1 MSIELYRI
9 KYLIYAFSIDIK
21 NFNEARAFTQQ
32 KNACSLCVCVC
43 VVAMQSTVVLR
54 NMWKAMER
62 KRESAIHCIESAN
75 VLKELP
81 CFVAELE
88 RESATAAA
96 LLEVKSNQNIA
107 N

>member
-43 VVAMQSTVVLR
+43 GGDAVNCS
-54 NMWKAMER
+54 
-62 KRESAIHCIESAN
+62 SAKY
-75 VLKELP
+75 VKGYGKETWI
-81 CFVAELE
+81 
-88 RESATAAA
+88 R
-96 LLEVKSNQNIA
+96 
-107 N
+107 